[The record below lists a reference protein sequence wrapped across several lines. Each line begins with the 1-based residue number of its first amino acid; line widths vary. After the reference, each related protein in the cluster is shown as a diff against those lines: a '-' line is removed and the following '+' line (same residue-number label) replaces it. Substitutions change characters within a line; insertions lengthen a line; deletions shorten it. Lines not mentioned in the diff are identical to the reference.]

1 MAQTYEWT
9 VEAIDVANVKRK
21 WHLGGSAANQISQ
34 GNAYDVWQRAT
45 GRLADE
51 DLTDNIAVQLGIFTE
66 PFNIKWFEK
75 ESGLTV
81 TPNVEL
87 HHNEY
92 PYFVAHLDGVIKE
105 SGNTPLECKHTSSYN
120 HAIADYY
127 YGQLQFYIW
136 MADAEEAHLSVI
148 HGNTYRRQRVARDEA
163 FLDPLIDAMHYVARC
178 IEEDRPPSERPIA
191 VEPTNVVLDD
201 MRVVD
206 MSANNEW
213 GSEAAEWTQMQ
224 PFKKRFDTAQ
234 RHLKA
239 IVPQDAREAY
249 GNGVRITRAKNNS
262 LTVRMDNKYTE
273 EDE

>member
-1 MAQTYEWT
+1 MARY
-9 VEAIDVANVKRK
+9 
-21 WHLGGSAANQISQ
+21 HLGGSAANQISQ

-45 GRLADE
+45 GRLEDE
-51 DLTDNIAVQLGIFTE
+51 DLTDSIAVQLGIFTE

-75 ESGLTV
+75 QSGLTV
-81 TPNVEL
+81 TPEVEL
-87 HHNEY
+87 HHDEF
-92 PYFVAHLDGVIKE
+92 PYFVAHLDGMIKG
-105 SGNTPLECKHTSSYN
+105 SGNAPLECKHTSSYN
-120 HAIADYY
+120 YAVADYY

-163 FLDPLIDAMHYVARC
+163 FLDPLIDAMHHVARC
-178 IEEDRPPSERPIA
+178 IQEDRPPSEQPIA
-191 VEPTNVVLDD
+191 VEPTSVVLDD

-213 GSEAAEWTQMQ
+213 GSEAVEWIEMQ
-224 PFKKRFDTAQ
+224 PFKKRFETAQ

-262 LTVRMDNKYTE
+262 LTVRVDNKYTE